1 MYDENSDFISV
12 GMAENVVESVVRKLL
27 GIAVPSGMESEAL
40 HWWMLNFGDHRK
52 KLHISVEIF
61 VNWLANN
68 IPPWYAYYAFMSGR
82 LIALDKLLGIHLV
95 GVREN
100 WRQLFDKCVMKITG
114 NEDTHTFKDDQLCAG
129 LKS

>member
-52 KLHISVEIF
+52 KLHISVEYFLDWMPNQIS
-61 VNWLANN
+61 
-68 IPPWYAYYAFMSGR
+68 PWAAYQVFMYG
-82 LIALDKLLGIHLV
+82 
-95 GVREN
+95 
-100 WRQLFDKCVMKITG
+100 
-114 NEDTHTFKDDQLCAG
+114 
-129 LKS
+129 